1 MSKILTHSLILVTLL
16 FGSFQVLA
24 QSEIYLFRHAEKQK
38 DGTKDPAL
46 TEQGHQRAQW
56 LGQWFNNKE
65 VTAIYS
71 SDYQRTRQ
79 TVAIIAKTTG
89 VEIQLYNPAKLEE
102 LVQLLKQKDGFYV
115 VAGHSNTIPDTV
127 QLLGGEP
134 GKDINHEEYDRLYQL
149 TLKDGKVVTKRHKS
163 NHNFKINK
171 KP

>member
-1 MSKILTHSLILVTLL
+1 MNKTLAFSLIIITLL
-16 FGSFQVLA
+16 FSSFQVLA

-56 LGQWFNNKE
+56 LGDWFKNKK

-79 TVAIIAKTTG
+79 TVAIIAKNTG
-89 VEIQLYNPAKLEE
+89 LEVKLYNPGKLEE
-102 LVQLLKQKDGFYV
+102 LIKILKQKDGFYV

-127 QLLGGEP
+127 KLLGGEP
-134 GKDINHEEYDRLYQL
+134 GKEIDHEEYNRLYQL
-149 TLKDGKVVTKRHKS
+149 TIKDGKVVTKRHQSSHQLKKIKS
-163 NHNFKINK
+163 Q
-171 KP
+171 

>member
-1 MSKILTHSLILVTLL
+1 MSKILTLSLILITLL
-16 FGSFQVLA
+16 FGSFHVLA

-46 TEQGHQRAQW
+46 TEQGHQRAKW
-56 LGQWFNNKE
+56 LSHWFKNKK

-71 SDYQRTRQ
+71 SDYQRTLQ

-89 VEIQLYNPAKLEE
+89 VEIQLYNPGKLEE
-102 LVQLLKQKDGFYV
+102 LIKLLKQKDGFYV

-134 GKDINHEEYDRLYQL
+134 GKKIDDEEYDRLYQL
-149 TLKDGKVVTKRHKS
+149 TIKDGKVVTKRHKS
-163 NHNFKINK
+163 SHHFKLSK